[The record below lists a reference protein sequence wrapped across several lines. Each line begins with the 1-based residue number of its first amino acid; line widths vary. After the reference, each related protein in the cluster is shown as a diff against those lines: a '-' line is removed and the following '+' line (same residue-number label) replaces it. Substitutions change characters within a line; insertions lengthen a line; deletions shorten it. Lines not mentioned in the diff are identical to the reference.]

1 MANDLNSI
9 NPKTILN
16 QLKISMKKYSFFF
29 ILFLFYFPLLNNV
42 FSQNP
47 LLEEYRKIYP
57 KEKAVFVYRNKKVT
71 IDFDAKKDSFKI
83 ISDIESRMLH
93 LRLHSQ
99 DYAQEAITYSDYNKI
114 SAIDAYSLVQTAD
127 GIKKKKVT
135 NFQTRDAVSDDVFY
149 NDVKE
154 KVFLFSNI
162 TAGTQTHLAYTEELL
177 EPRFLGS
184 FFFTSYIP
192 SQKTEISVSVA
203 QDIEIGFQLFGM
215 DTSKI
220 NFREEK
226 IENRKIYTWSLEDA
240 PKYTDEKSSPN
251 LRYYEPHVV
260 LFIKNRILE
269 KTENEQKEYTKIPL
283 SSSINDLYDW
293 YYPFIKEIDTLREF
307 PELEYFVDEL
317 TADDTTQLAKAKRIF
332 DWVAT
337 QVQYIAFEEGER
349 GFRPAKPEQV
359 CKRKYG
365 DCKDMAS
372 LLLAMLRIEGI
383 EAHFAWLG
391 SRDLPYSYS
400 QTPVPLVDNHM
411 IVVAKIN
418 GKNYFLDATGNQET
432 FGTPS
437 YFTQNKEALVA
448 IDAENFEIL
457 TVDAAPKFQNVV
469 YDSAKVK
476 IESTKINVV
485 GNMILKGFA
494 KTTIAPYLQFQD
506 KEREVEA
513 FKRLLN
519 PHEPTLQ
526 LKKTEILPTKRE
538 QPLQI
543 NYEYEIPNHTQSLY
557 SEFYINLHLNP
568 IWRNTEIDSF
578 RKTPVNA
585 NYKFE
590 KTQVYVLEL
599 PRGASIKFL
608 PQNQK
613 FDSEY
618 FGFSVEYTRT
628 AEQITLK
635 HTVYSNYLILPVSEY
650 ERWNE
655 MIKELHKAYRQNIV
669 LQR

>member
-1 MANDLNSI
+1 
-9 NPKTILN
+9 
-16 QLKISMKKYSFFF
+16 MKKYTCLF
-29 ILFLFYFPLLNNV
+29 ILLFFSFSFYTHV

-47 LLEEYRKIYP
+47 LLEENRKIYP
-57 KEKAVFVYRNKKVT
+57 KEKAVFVFRKKEVL
-71 IDFDAKKDSFKI
+71 IDFDTKKDSFKI
-83 ISDIESRMLH
+83 VSQLESRMLH

-99 DYAQEAITYSDYNKI
+99 AYAQEAITYSDYTKI
-114 SAIDAYSLVQTAD
+114 STIDAYSLVQTAE
-127 GIKKKKVT
+127 GIKKKQVV

-192 SQKTEISVSVA
+192 SQKTEFSVSVA
-203 QDIEIGFQLFGM
+203 NNIEMGFQLFGM

-220 NFREEK
+220 NFTEK
-226 IENRKIYTWSLEDA
+226 TQGNRKIYRWVLENA

-251 LRYYEPHVV
+251 LRYYEPHIV
-260 LFIKNRILE
+260 LFIKNRSIDNQDGQST
-269 KTENEQKEYTKIPL
+269 KKIPL
-283 SSSINDLYDW
+283 SSSIKDLYNW
-293 YYPFIKEIDTLREF
+293 YYPFIKEIDTLKEF

-317 TADDTTQLAKAKRIF
+317 TAKDTSQLAKAKSIF

-337 QVQYIAFEEGER
+337 QVQYIAFEDGER
-349 GFRPAKPEQV
+349 GFRPAHPEKV
-359 CKRKYG
+359 SKRKYG

-372 LLLAMLRIEGI
+372 ILLTMLRIEGI

-391 SRDLPYSYS
+391 SRDLPYIYS
-400 QTPVPLVDNHM
+400 QTPIPLVDNHM

-437 YFTQNKEALVA
+437 YFIQDKEALVA
-448 IDAENFEIL
+448 LNAENFEVL
-457 TVDAAPKFQNVV
+457 KVDSAPYSQNIV

-476 IESTKINVV
+476 IESAKILVT
-485 GNMILKGFA
+485 GSLILKGFP
-494 KTTIAPYLQFQD
+494 KTTIAPYLEFQD
-506 KEREVEA
+506 KERENEA

-526 LKKTEILPTKRE
+526 LKKTEVLPTKRE
-538 QPLQI
+538 KPLQI
-543 NYEYEIPNHTQSLY
+543 NYEYEIPNHTQALY

-568 IWRNTEIDSF
+568 IWRNTEIDSL
-578 RKTPVNA
+578 RKTPVSS

-599 PRGASIKFL
+599 PRGSTIKYL

-613 FDSEY
+613 YDSEY
-618 FGFSVEYTRT
+618 FGFVVEYTRT
-628 AEQITLK
+628 AEQIILK
-635 HTVYSNYLILPVSEY
+635 HSVYSNYLILPVSEY
-650 ERWNE
+650 EKWNE
-655 MIKELHKAYRQNIV
+655 MVKQLHQAYRQNIV

>member
-1 MANDLNSI
+1 
-9 NPKTILN
+9 
-16 QLKISMKKYSFFF
+16 MKKYTFLFV
-29 ILFLFYFPLLNNV
+29 LFLLCFCFFSDV

-57 KEKAVFVYRNKKVT
+57 KEKAIFVYRNKKVT
-71 IDFDAKKDSFKI
+71 IDFDTKTDSFKI
-83 ISDIESRMLH
+83 ISNIESRMLH

-99 DYAQEAITYSDYNKI
+99 AYAQEAITYSDYTKI
-114 SAIDAYSLVQTAD
+114 STIDAYSLVQTAE
-127 GIKKKKVT
+127 GVKKKQVT

-162 TAGTQTHLAYTEELL
+162 TAGTQTHLGYTEQLL

-192 SQKTEISVSVA
+192 SKKTEISVSVA
-203 QDIEIGFQLFGM
+203 TDIEIGFQLFGM

-220 NFREEK
+220 NFTQQLQG
-226 IENRKIYTWSLEDA
+226 NRKIYTWILENA

-251 LRYYEPHVV
+251 LRYYEPHIV
-260 LFIKNRILE
+260 LFIKNRVVETTQNEE
-269 KTENEQKEYTKIPL
+269 KESKKIPL
-283 SSSINDLYDW
+283 SSSIKDLYDW
-293 YYPFIKEIDTLREF
+293 YYPFIKEIDTLKGF

-317 TADDTTQLAKAKRIF
+317 TANDTNQLAKAKSIF
-332 DWVAT
+332 DWIST
-337 QVQYIAFEEGER
+337 QVQYIAFEDGER
-349 GFRPAKPEQV
+349 GFRPAHPEKV

-372 LLLAMLRIEGI
+372 ALMAMLRIEGI
-383 EAHFAWLG
+383 EAYFAWLG
-391 SRDLPYSYS
+391 SRDLPYTYS
-400 QTPVPLVDNHM
+400 QTPIPLVDNHM

-437 YFTQNKEALVA
+437 YFTQDKEVLVA
-448 IDAENFEIL
+448 LDSENFEVLKVPSAIYS
-457 TVDAAPKFQNVV
+457 QNIV

-476 IESTKINVV
+476 IESNKINITGSMV
-485 GNMILKGFA
+485 LKGFP

-506 KEREVEA
+506 KEQEIEA

-538 QPLQI
+538 KPLQI

-568 IWRNTEIDSF
+568 IWRNTEIDSL
-578 RKTPVNA
+578 RKTPVSA

-599 PRGASIKFL
+599 PRGASVNYL

-613 FDSEY
+613 YDSEY

-628 AEQITLK
+628 SEQIFLK
-635 HTVYSNYLILPVSEY
+635 HTVYSTYLILPISEY
-650 ERWNE
+650 GNWNE
-655 MIKELHKAYRQNIV
+655 MVKQLHQAYRQNIV

>member
-1 MANDLNSI
+1 
-9 NPKTILN
+9 
-16 QLKISMKKYSFFF
+16 MKKYNFDKKILVG
-29 ILFLFYFPLLNNV
+29 ILFLLFTSLSSNL
-42 FSQNP
+42 FSQNL

-57 KEKAVFVYRNKKVT
+57 KEKAVFVFRKKEIN
-71 IDFDAKKDSFKI
+71 IDFDTKKDSFKI
-83 ISDIESRMLH
+83 ISQIESRMLH

-99 DYAQEAITYSDYNKI
+99 AYAQEAISYSDYTKI
-114 SAIDAYSLVQTAD
+114 SDIDAYSLVQTAD
-127 GIKKKKVT
+127 GIRKKQVN

-162 TAGTQTHLAYTEELL
+162 TAGTQTHLAYKEELL

-192 SQKTEISVSVA
+192 SQKTEIRVSVA
-203 QDIEIGFQLFGM
+203 ANIEIGFELFGV
-215 DTSKI
+215 DTSRI
-220 NFREEK
+220 EFTEK
-226 IENRKIYTWSLEDA
+226 TQENRKIYTWSLENVS
-240 PKYTDEKSSPN
+240 KYIDEKSSPN
-251 LRYYEPHVV
+251 LRYYEPHIV
-260 LFIKNRILE
+260 LFIKNRELGNN
-269 KTENEQKEYTKIPL
+269 KKVPL
-283 SSSINDLYDW
+283 SSSIKDLYDW
-293 YYPFIKEIDTLREF
+293 YYPFVKEIDTMKGF

-317 TADDTTQLAKAKRIF
+317 TANDTTQLAKAKTIF

-337 QVQYIAFEEGER
+337 QVQYIAFEDGER
-349 GFRPAKPEQV
+349 GFRPAQPQKV

-372 LLLAMLRIEGI
+372 ALLAMLRVEGI

-391 SRDLPYSYS
+391 SRDLPYTYS

-418 GKNYFLDATGNQET
+418 DKNYFLDATGNQET

-437 YFTQNKEALVA
+437 YFIQAKEALVA
-448 IDAENFEIL
+448 IDSENFEIL
-457 TVDAAPKFQNVV
+457 NVDSAPYSQNSI

-476 IESTKINVV
+476 IDGAKIIAT
-485 GNMILKGFA
+485 GNMTLKGFP
-494 KTTIAPYLQFQD
+494 KTTILPYLQFQD
-506 KEREVEA
+506 KEKETGA

-519 PHEPTLQ
+519 PHELTLQ
-526 LKKTEILPTKRE
+526 LKKTEVLPTTRE
-538 QPLQI
+538 NPLQI
-543 NYEYEIPNHTQSLY
+543 SYEYEIPNHTQSLY

-568 IWRNTEIDSF
+568 IWRNTEIDSL
-578 RKTPVNA
+578 RKTPVSA

-599 PRGASIKFL
+599 PRGASIKYL

-613 FDSEY
+613 YDSEY
-618 FGFSVEYTRT
+618 FGFLVEYTRT
-628 AEQITLK
+628 SEQIILK
-635 HTVYSNYLILPVSEY
+635 HSVYSNYLILPVSEY
-650 ERWNE
+650 EKWNE
-655 MIKELHKAYRQNIV
+655 MIKQLHQAYRQNIV

>member
-1 MANDLNSI
+1 
-9 NPKTILN
+9 
-16 QLKISMKKYSFFF
+16 MKKYTCLF
-29 ILFLFYFPLLNNV
+29 ILLFFSFSFYTHV

-47 LLEEYRKIYP
+47 LLEENRKIYP
-57 KEKAVFVYRNKKVT
+57 KEKAVFVFRKKEVL
-71 IDFDAKKDSFKI
+71 IDFDTKKDSFKI
-83 ISDIESRMLH
+83 VSQLESRMLH

-99 DYAQEAITYSDYNKI
+99 AYAQEAITYSDYTKI
-114 SAIDAYSLVQTAD
+114 STIDAYSLVQTAE
-127 GIKKKKVT
+127 GIKKKQVV

-192 SQKTEISVSVA
+192 SQKTEFSVSVA
-203 QDIEIGFQLFGM
+203 NNIEMGFQLFGM

-220 NFREEK
+220 NFTEK
-226 IENRKIYTWSLEDA
+226 TQGNRKIYRWVLENA

-251 LRYYEPHVV
+251 LRYYEPHIV
-260 LFIKNRILE
+260 LFIKNRSIDNQDGQST
-269 KTENEQKEYTKIPL
+269 KKIPL
-283 SSSINDLYDW
+283 SSSIKDLYNW
-293 YYPFIKEIDTLREF
+293 YYPFIKEIDTLKEF

-317 TADDTTQLAKAKRIF
+317 TAKDTSQLAKAKSIF

-337 QVQYIAFEEGER
+337 QVQYIAFEDGER
-349 GFRPAKPEQV
+349 GFRPAHPEKV
-359 CKRKYG
+359 SKRKYG

-372 LLLAMLRIEGI
+372 ILLTMLRIEGI

-391 SRDLPYSYS
+391 SRDLPYIYS
-400 QTPVPLVDNHM
+400 QTPIPLVDNHM

-418 GKNYFLDATGNQET
+418 EKNYFLDATGNQET

-437 YFTQNKEALVA
+437 YFIQDKEALVA
-448 IDAENFEIL
+448 LNAENFEVL
-457 TVDAAPKFQNVV
+457 KVDSAPYSQNIV

-476 IESTKINVV
+476 IESAKILVT
-485 GNMILKGFA
+485 GSLILKGFP
-494 KTTIAPYLQFQD
+494 KTTIAPYLEFQD
-506 KEREVEA
+506 KERENEA

-526 LKKTEILPTKRE
+526 LKKTEVLPTKRE
-538 QPLQI
+538 KPLQI
-543 NYEYEIPNHTQSLY
+543 NYEYEIPNHTQALY

-568 IWRNTEIDSF
+568 IWRNTEIDSL
-578 RKTPVNA
+578 RKTPVSS

-599 PRGASIKFL
+599 PRGSTIKYL

-613 FDSEY
+613 YDSEY
-618 FGFSVEYTRT
+618 FGFVVEYTRT
-628 AEQITLK
+628 AEQIILK
-635 HTVYSNYLILPVSEY
+635 HSVYSNYLILPVSEY
-650 ERWNE
+650 EKWNE
-655 MIKELHKAYRQNIV
+655 MVKQLHQAYRQNIV

>member
-1 MANDLNSI
+1 
-9 NPKTILN
+9 
-16 QLKISMKKYSFFF
+16 MKEY
-29 ILFLFYFPLLNNV
+29 IFLFAPFFLFICSFSIINTV
-42 FSQNP
+42 FSQN
-47 LLEEYRKIYP
+47 LILEENRKVYP
-57 KEKAVFVYRNKKVT
+57 KEKAIFLYRNKKVV
-71 IDFDAKKDSFKI
+71 IDFDTKKDSFKI
-83 ISDIESRMLH
+83 VSQIESRMLH

-99 DYAQEAITYSDYNKI
+99 AYAQEAITYSDYTKI
-114 SAIDAYSLVQTAD
+114 SNIDAYSLVQSAD
-127 GIKKKKVT
+127 GIKKKQVS

-162 TAGTQTHLAYTEELL
+162 TAGTQTHLSYKEELL

-184 FFFTSYIP
+184 FFFTSYIA
-192 SQKTEISVSVA
+192 SKTTEFSVSVA
-203 QDIEIGFQLFGM
+203 NNIEMGFQLFGM

-220 NFREEK
+220 IFTEK
-226 IENRKIYTWSLEDA
+226 IEGNKKLYTWTLENA

-260 LFIKNRILE
+260 LFIKNRIIE
-269 KTENEQKEYTKIPL
+269 EVATNENNENNAKQNIKIPL
-283 SSSINDLYDW
+283 SSSVQDLYNW
-293 YYPFIKEIDTLREF
+293 YYPFIKEIDTVKEF

-317 TADDTTQLAKAKRIF
+317 TAKDTTQLAKAKRIF
-332 DWVAT
+332 DWVST
-337 QVQYIAFEEGER
+337 QIQYIAFEDGER
-349 GFRPAKPEQV
+349 GFRPADPQKV

-372 LLLAMLRIEGI
+372 ALVSMLRIQGI
-383 EAHFAWLG
+383 EAYFAWLG
-391 SRDLPYSYS
+391 SRDLPYNYS

-418 GKNYFLDATGNQET
+418 GKNYFLDATGNQEK

-437 YFTQNKEALVA
+437 YFTQNKEALIA

-457 TVDAAPKFQNVV
+457 RVDSSPYLQNTI

-476 IESTKINVV
+476 IEGAKVIIN
-485 GNMILKGFA
+485 GNMNLKGFP
-494 KTTIAPYLQFQD
+494 KTTILPYLQFQD
-506 KEREVEA
+506 KEREKEA

-526 LKKTEILPTKRE
+526 LKKTEVLPTKAE
-538 QPLQI
+538 KVLQI

-557 SEFYINLHLNP
+557 SEFFINLHLNP
-568 IWRNTEIDSF
+568 IWRNTEIDSL
-578 RKTPVNA
+578 RKTPVSS

-599 PRGASIKFL
+599 PRGATIKFL

-618 FGFSVEYTRT
+618 FGFSVEYTRSS
-628 AEQITLK
+628 EQIILK
-635 HTVYSNYLILPVSEY
+635 HSVYSNYLILPVSEY
-650 ERWNE
+650 EKWNE
-655 MIKELHKAYRQNIV
+655 MVKELHQAYRQNIV

>member
-1 MANDLNSI
+1 
-9 NPKTILN
+9 
-16 QLKISMKKYSFFF
+16 MKKYTCLF
-29 ILFLFYFPLLNNV
+29 ILLFFSFSFYTHV

-47 LLEEYRKIYP
+47 LLEENRKIYP
-57 KEKAVFVYRNKKVT
+57 KEKAVFVFRKKEVL
-71 IDFDAKKDSFKI
+71 IDFDTKKDSFKI
-83 ISDIESRMLH
+83 VSQLESRMLH

-99 DYAQEAITYSDYNKI
+99 AYAQEAITYSDYTKI
-114 SAIDAYSLVQTAD
+114 STIDAYSLVQTAE
-127 GIKKKKVT
+127 GIKKKQVV

-192 SQKTEISVSVA
+192 SQKTEFSVSVA
-203 QDIEIGFQLFGM
+203 NNIEMGFQLFGM

-220 NFREEK
+220 NFTEK
-226 IENRKIYTWSLEDA
+226 TQGNRKIYRWVLENA

-251 LRYYEPHVV
+251 LRYYEPHIV
-260 LFIKNRILE
+260 LFIKNRSIDNQDGQST
-269 KTENEQKEYTKIPL
+269 KKIPL
-283 SSSINDLYDW
+283 SSSIKDLYNW
-293 YYPFIKEIDTLREF
+293 YYPFIKEIDTLKEF

-317 TADDTTQLAKAKRIF
+317 TAKDTSQLAKAKSIF

-337 QVQYIAFEEGER
+337 QVQYIAFEDGER
-349 GFRPAKPEQV
+349 GFRPAHPEKV
-359 CKRKYG
+359 SKRKYG

-372 LLLAMLRIEGI
+372 ILLTMLRIEGV

-391 SRDLPYSYS
+391 SRDLPYIYS
-400 QTPVPLVDNHM
+400 QTPIPLVDNHM

-437 YFTQNKEALVA
+437 YFIQDKEALVA
-448 IDAENFEIL
+448 LNAENFEVL
-457 TVDAAPKFQNVV
+457 KVDSAPYSENIV

-476 IESTKINVV
+476 IESAKILVT
-485 GNMILKGFA
+485 GSLILKGFP
-494 KTTIAPYLQFQD
+494 KTTIAPYLEFQD
-506 KEREVEA
+506 KERENEA

-526 LKKTEILPTKRE
+526 LKKTEVLPTKRE
-538 QPLQI
+538 KPLQI
-543 NYEYEIPNHTQSLY
+543 NYEYEIPNHTQALY

-568 IWRNTEIDSF
+568 IWRNTEIDSL
-578 RKTPVNA
+578 RKTPVSS

-599 PRGASIKFL
+599 PRGSTIKYL

-613 FDSEY
+613 YDSEY
-618 FGFSVEYTRT
+618 FGFVVEYTRT
-628 AEQITLK
+628 AEQIILK
-635 HTVYSNYLILPVSEY
+635 HSVYSNYLILPVSEY
-650 ERWNE
+650 EKWNE
-655 MIKELHKAYRQNIV
+655 MVKQLHQAYRQNIV

>member
-1 MANDLNSI
+1 
-9 NPKTILN
+9 
-16 QLKISMKKYSFFF
+16 MKKYNLDKKILTS
-29 ILFLFYFPLLNNV
+29 ILFLLFISFSTDL
-42 FSQNP
+42 FSQNS

-57 KEKAVFVYRNKKVT
+57 KEKAVFVYRKKEVN
-71 IDFDAKKDSFKI
+71 IDFDTKKDSFKI
-83 ISDIESRMLH
+83 ISQIESRMLH

-99 DYAQEAITYSDYNKI
+99 AYAQEAITYSDYNKI
-114 SAIDAYSLVQTAD
+114 RNVDAYSLVQTAD
-127 GIKKKKVT
+127 GIKKKQVV

-162 TAGTQTHLAYTEELL
+162 TAGTQTHLGYTEELL

-184 FFFTSYIP
+184 FFFTSYIH
-192 SQKTEISVSVA
+192 SQKTELSVSVA
-203 QDIEIGFQLFGM
+203 NTIEIGFQLFGM

-220 NFREEK
+220 NFTEK
-226 IENRKIYTWSLEDA
+226 IEGDRKIYTWTLENA

-260 LFIKNRILE
+260 LFIKNRE
-269 KTENEQKEYTKIPL
+269 DENDKKVSL
-283 SSSINDLYDW
+283 SSSIQDLYDW
-293 YYPFIKEIDTLREF
+293 YYPFIKEIDTMKEF

-317 TADDTTQLAKAKRIF
+317 TANDTTALAKSQRIF
-332 DWVAT
+332 DWIST
-337 QVQYIAFEEGER
+337 QVQYIAFEDGER
-349 GFRPAKPEQV
+349 GFRPAQPEKV

-372 LLLAMLRIEGI
+372 ALLAMLRIEGI

-391 SRDLPYSYS
+391 SRDLPYRYS
-400 QTPVPLVDNHM
+400 QLPIPLVDNHM

-418 GKNYFLDATGNQET
+418 GKNYFLDATGNQEI
-432 FGTPS
+432 FGMPS

-448 IDAENFEIL
+448 INSKKFEIL
-457 TVDAAPKFQNVV
+457 NVDSAPYSQNSI

-476 IESTKINVV
+476 IDGAKISAT
-485 GNMILKGFA
+485 GNMVLKGFP
-494 KTTIAPYLQFQD
+494 KTTILPYLQFQD
-506 KEREVEA
+506 KEQEIEA

-526 LKKTEILPTKRE
+526 LKKTEVLSTKRE
-538 QPLQI
+538 KPLQI

-568 IWRNTEIDSF
+568 IWRNTEIDSL
-578 RKTPVNA
+578 RKTPVSA

-599 PRGASIKFL
+599 PRGAAIKYL

-613 FDSEY
+613 YDSEY
-618 FGFSVEYTRT
+618 FGFSVEYTRSS
-628 AEQITLK
+628 EQIILK
-635 HTVYSNYLILPVSEY
+635 HSVYSNYLILPISEY
-650 ERWNE
+650 KKWNE
-655 MIKELHKAYRQNIV
+655 MIKQLHQAYRQNIV

>member
-1 MANDLNSI
+1 
-9 NPKTILN
+9 
-16 QLKISMKKYSFFF
+16 MKKYTFLF
-29 ILFLFYFPLLNNV
+29 ILFFFSFSLYNNV

-57 KEKAVFVYRNKKVT
+57 KEKAIFIYRNKEIN

-83 ISDIESRMLH
+83 ISKIESRMLH

-99 DYAQEAITYSDYNKI
+99 AYAQEAIIYSDYTQIKN
-114 SAIDAYSLVQTAD
+114 IDAYSLVQTTE
-127 GIKKKKVT
+127 GTKKKQVV

-192 SQKTEISVSVA
+192 SEKTEVSVSVA
-203 QDIEIGFQLFGM
+203 NNIEIGFELFGM

-220 NFREEK
+220 NFTEK
-226 IENRKIYTWSLEDA
+226 TQENRTVYTWTLENA

-260 LFIKNRILE
+260 LFIKNRLIE
-269 KTENEQKEYTKIPL
+269 VTENEEKKEKKIPL
-283 SSSINDLYDW
+283 SSSVKDLYDW
-293 YYPFIKEIDTLREF
+293 YYPFIEEIDTITEF

-317 TADDTTQLAKAKRIF
+317 TADDTTTVAKAKSIF
-332 DWVAT
+332 DWIST
-337 QVQYIAFEEGER
+337 QVQYIAFEDGER
-349 GFRPAKPEQV
+349 GFRPAHPEKV

-372 LLLAMLRIEGI
+372 VLLAMLRIEGI

-391 SRDLPYSYS
+391 SRDLPYKYA
-400 QTPVPLVDNHM
+400 QTPIPLVDNHM

-437 YFTQNKEALVA
+437 YFTQDKEALVA

-457 TVDAAPKFQNVV
+457 NVDSAPYSQNIV

-476 IESTKINVV
+476 IEGAKIIVT
-485 GNMILKGFA
+485 GNIILKGFP
-494 KTTIAPYLQFQD
+494 KTTILPYLQFQD
-506 KEREVEA
+506 KEKESEA

-526 LKKTEILPTKRE
+526 LKKTEVLPTKRKK
-538 QPLQI
+538 PLQI
-543 NYEYEIPNHTQSLY
+543 NYEYEIPNHTQALY

-568 IWRNTEIDSF
+568 IWRNTEIDSL

-590 KTQVYVLEL
+590 KTQVYILEL
-599 PRGASIKFL
+599 PRGATVKFL

-613 FDSEY
+613 YDSEY
-618 FGFSVEYTRT
+618 FGFSVEYTRSS
-628 AEQITLK
+628 EQIILK

-650 ERWNE
+650 EKWNE
-655 MIKELHKAYRQNIV
+655 MVKELHKAYRQNIV

>member
-1 MANDLNSI
+1 
-9 NPKTILN
+9 
-16 QLKISMKKYSFFF
+16 MKKHNLDKKILTS
-29 ILFLFYFPLLNNV
+29 ILFLLFISFSTDL
-42 FSQNP
+42 FSQNS

-57 KEKAVFVYRNKKVT
+57 KEKAVFVYRKKEVN
-71 IDFDAKKDSFKI
+71 IDFDTKKDSFKI
-83 ISDIESRMLH
+83 ISQVESRMLH

-99 DYAQEAITYSDYNKI
+99 AYAQEAITYSDYNKI
-114 SAIDAYSLVQTAD
+114 RNVDAYSLVQTAD
-127 GIKKKKVT
+127 GIKKKQVV

-184 FFFTSYIP
+184 FFFTSYIH
-192 SQKTEISVSVA
+192 SQKTELSVSVA
-203 QDIEIGFQLFGM
+203 NTIEIGFQLFGM

-220 NFREEK
+220 NFIEK
-226 IENRKIYTWSLEDA
+226 IEGDRKIYTWTLENA

-260 LFIKNRILE
+260 LFIKNRE
-269 KTENEQKEYTKIPL
+269 DENDKKVSL
-283 SSSINDLYDW
+283 SSSIQDLYDW
-293 YYPFIKEIDTLREF
+293 YYPFIKEIDTMKEF

-317 TADDTTQLAKAKRIF
+317 TANDTTALAKSQRIF
-332 DWVAT
+332 DWIST
-337 QVQYIAFEEGER
+337 QVQYIAFEDGER
-349 GFRPAKPEQV
+349 GFRPAQPEKV

-372 LLLAMLRIEGI
+372 ALLAMLRIEGI

-391 SRDLPYSYS
+391 SRDLPYRYS
-400 QTPVPLVDNHM
+400 QLPIPLVDNHM

-418 GKNYFLDATGNQET
+418 GKNYFLDATGNQEI
-432 FGTPS
+432 FGMPS

-448 IDAENFEIL
+448 INSKKFEIL
-457 TVDAAPKFQNVV
+457 NVDSAPYSQNSI

-476 IESTKINVV
+476 IDGAKISAT
-485 GNMILKGFA
+485 GNMVLKGFP
-494 KTTIAPYLQFQD
+494 KTTILPYLQFQD
-506 KEREVEA
+506 KEQEIEA

-526 LKKTEILPTKRE
+526 LKKTEVLSTKRE
-538 QPLQI
+538 KPLQI

-568 IWRNTEIDSF
+568 IWRNTEIDSL
-578 RKTPVNA
+578 RKTPVSA

-599 PRGASIKFL
+599 PRGAAIKYL

-613 FDSEY
+613 YDSEY
-618 FGFSVEYTRT
+618 FGFSVEYTRSS
-628 AEQITLK
+628 EQIILK
-635 HTVYSNYLILPVSEY
+635 HSVYSNYLILPISEY
-650 ERWNE
+650 KKWNE
-655 MIKELHKAYRQNIV
+655 MIKQLHQAYRQNIV

>member
-1 MANDLNSI
+1 M
-9 NPKTILN
+9 
-16 QLKISMKKYSFFF
+16 QKYIFSF
-29 ILFLFYFPLLNNV
+29 ILVLFCFSFCSDL
-42 FSQNP
+42 FSQNV

-57 KEKAVFVYRNKKVT
+57 KEKAIFIYRKKEIT
-71 IDFDAKKDSFKI
+71 IDFDTKKDSFII
-83 ISDIESRMLH
+83 ISKVESRMLH

-99 DYAQEAITYSDYNKI
+99 AYAQEAITYSDYTKI
-114 SAIDAYSLVQTAD
+114 NAIDAYSLVTTSE
-127 GIKKKKVT
+127 GIKKKQVV

-162 TAGTQTHLAYTEELL
+162 TAGTQTHLAYTEELF

-192 SQKTEISVSVA
+192 SQKSEISISVA
-203 QDIEIGFQLFGM
+203 SNIEMGFELFGM

-220 NFREEK
+220 KFTEK
-226 IENRKIYTWSLEDA
+226 LEGDRKIYTYLLESA
-240 PKYTDEKSSPN
+240 SKYTDEKSSPN
-251 LRYYEPHVV
+251 LRYYEPHLV
-260 LFIKNRILE
+260 LFIKNRSIE
-269 KTENEQKEYTKIPL
+269 MTENEEKITKKIPL
-283 SSSINDLYDW
+283 SSSVQDLYDW
-293 YYPFIKEIDTLREF
+293 YYPFVKEIDTKKEF
-307 PELEYFVDEL
+307 PELEYFVDGL
-317 TADDTTQLAKAKRIF
+317 TANDTSQLAKAKTIF
-332 DWVAT
+332 DWIST
-337 QVQYIAFEEGER
+337 QVQYIAFEDGER
-349 GFRPAKPEQV
+349 GFRPADPQKV

-372 LLLAMLRIEGI
+372 ALLAMLRIEGI

-391 SRDLPYSYS
+391 SRDLPYTYS
-400 QTPVPLVDNHM
+400 QTPTPLVDNHM

-448 IDAENFEIL
+448 INDAKFEVL
-457 TVDAAPKFQNVV
+457 TVDSSPYLQNIV

-476 IESTKINVV
+476 IESAKIIVT

-506 KEREVEA
+506 KEREMEG
-513 FKRLLN
+513 FKRLIN

-538 QPLQI
+538 KPLQI

-568 IWRNTEIDSF
+568 IWRNTEIDSL
-578 RKTPVNA
+578 RKTPVSA

-599 PRGASIKFL
+599 PRGAIVKFL
-608 PQNQK
+608 PPNQK
-613 FDSEY
+613 YDSEY
-618 FGFSVEYTRT
+618 FGFSVEYIRT
-628 AEQITLK
+628 SEQIILK
-635 HTVYSNYLILPVSEY
+635 HSVYSKYLILPISEY
-650 ERWNE
+650 EKWNE
-655 MIKELHKAYRQNIV
+655 MVKELHKAYRQNIV

>member
-1 MANDLNSI
+1 
-9 NPKTILN
+9 
-16 QLKISMKKYSFFF
+16 MKKYNLDKKILTS
-29 ILFLFYFPLLNNV
+29 ILFLLFIP
-42 FSQNP
+42 FSTDLFCQNS

-57 KEKAVFVYRNKKVT
+57 KEKAVFVYRKKEVN
-71 IDFDAKKDSFKI
+71 IDFDTKKDSFKI
-83 ISDIESRMLH
+83 ISQVESRMLH

-99 DYAQEAITYSDYNKI
+99 AYAQEAITYSDYNKI
-114 SAIDAYSLVQTAD
+114 KNVDAYSLVQTAD
-127 GIKKKKVT
+127 GIKKKQVV

-184 FFFTSYIP
+184 FFFTSYIH
-192 SQKTEISVSVA
+192 SKKTELSVSVA
-203 QDIEIGFQLFGM
+203 NTIEIGFQFFGM

-220 NFREEK
+220 HFTEK
-226 IENRKIYTWSLEDA
+226 IEGDRNIYTWTLENA

-260 LFIKNRILE
+260 LFIKNRE
-269 KTENEQKEYTKIPL
+269 DENDKKVSL
-283 SSSINDLYDW
+283 SSSIQDLYDW
-293 YYPFIKEIDTLREF
+293 YYPFIKEIDTMKEF

-317 TADDTTQLAKAKRIF
+317 TANDTTALAKSQRIF
-332 DWVAT
+332 DWIST
-337 QVQYIAFEEGER
+337 QVQYIAFEDGER
-349 GFRPAKPEQV
+349 GFRPAQPEKV

-372 LLLAMLRIEGI
+372 ALLAMLRIEGI

-391 SRDLPYSYS
+391 SRDLPYRYS
-400 QTPVPLVDNHM
+400 QLPIPLVDNHM

-418 GKNYFLDATGNQET
+418 GKNYFLDATGNQEI
-432 FGTPS
+432 FGMPS

-448 IDAENFEIL
+448 INSEKFEIL
-457 TVDAAPKFQNVV
+457 NVDSAPYSQNSI

-476 IESTKINVV
+476 IDGAKISAT
-485 GNMILKGFA
+485 GNMVLKGFP
-494 KTTIAPYLQFQD
+494 KTTILPYLQFQD
-506 KEREVEA
+506 KEQEIEA

-526 LKKTEILPTKRE
+526 LKKTEVLSTKRE
-538 QPLQI
+538 KPLQI

-568 IWRNTEIDSF
+568 IWRNTEIDSL
-578 RKTPVNA
+578 RKTPVSA

-599 PRGASIKFL
+599 PRGAAIKYL

-613 FDSEY
+613 YDSEY
-618 FGFSVEYTRT
+618 FGFSVEYTRSS
-628 AEQITLK
+628 EQIILK
-635 HTVYSNYLILPVSEY
+635 HSVYSNYLILPISEY
-650 ERWNE
+650 KKWNE
-655 MIKELHKAYRQNIV
+655 MIKQLHQAYRQNIV

>member
-1 MANDLNSI
+1 
-9 NPKTILN
+9 
-16 QLKISMKKYSFFF
+16 MKKYSFLFL
-29 ILFLFYFPLLNNV
+29 LFLFYFSFWNDG
-42 FSQNP
+42 FSQNSI
-47 LLEEYRKIYP
+47 LEEYRKFYP

-71 IDFDAKKDSFKI
+71 IDFDVKKDSFKI
-83 ISDIESRMLH
+83 ISQIESRMLH

-99 DYAQEAITYSDYNKI
+99 AYAQEAITYSDYTKI
-114 SAIDAYSLVQTAD
+114 SAIDAYSLVQTAE
-127 GIKKKKVT
+127 GIQKKQVN

-192 SQKTEISVSVA
+192 SKKTEISVSVA
-203 QDIEIGFQLFGM
+203 NNIEIGFQLFGM

-220 NFREEK
+220 NFTEE
-226 IENRKIYTWSLEDA
+226 IQGNRKIYTWALENA

-251 LRYYEPHVV
+251 LRYYEPHIV
-260 LFIKNRILE
+260 LFIKNRSL
-269 KTENEQKEYTKIPL
+269 KTTQNDDDEIKKTPL
-283 SSSINDLYDW
+283 SSSIKDLYNW
-293 YYPFIKEIDTLREF
+293 YYPFIHEIDTLKEF
-307 PELEYFVDEL
+307 PELEYFVDGL
-317 TADDTTQLAKAKRIF
+317 TANDTTQLKKAKTIF
-332 DWVAT
+332 DWIAT
-337 QVQYIAFEEGER
+337 QVQYIAFEDGER
-349 GFRPAKPEQV
+349 GFRPAHPEKV

-372 LLLAMLRIEGI
+372 ALLAMLRIEGI

-400 QTPVPLVDNHM
+400 QTPIPLVDNHM

-418 GKNYFLDATGNQET
+418 GKNYFLDATGNQEI

-448 IDAENFEIL
+448 IDSENFEVL
-457 TVDAAPKFQNVV
+457 KVDSTPYSQNIV

-476 IESTKINVV
+476 IESAKITIT
-485 GNMILKGFA
+485 GSIILKGFP

-506 KEREVEA
+506 KEKETEA

-538 QPLQI
+538 KPLQI
-543 NYEYEIPNHTQSLY
+543 NYEYDIPNHTQALY

-568 IWRNTEIDSF
+568 IWRNTEIDSL
-578 RKTPVNA
+578 RKTPVSA

-599 PRGASIKFL
+599 PRGAAVKYL
-608 PQNQK
+608 PQNQNY
-613 FDSEY
+613 DSEY

-628 AEQITLK
+628 SEQIILK
-635 HTVYSNYLILPVSEY
+635 HTVYSNYLILPISEY
-650 ERWNE
+650 RNWNE
-655 MIKELHKAYRQNIV
+655 MVKQLHKAYRQNIV

>member
-1 MANDLNSI
+1 
-9 NPKTILN
+9 
-16 QLKISMKKYSFFF
+16 MKKHLFFF
-29 ILFLFYFPLLNNV
+29 ILFFFSLSSYSQV

-57 KEKAVFVYRNKKVT
+57 KEKAVFIYRNKTVS
-71 IDFDAKKDSFKI
+71 IDFDVKKDSFKI
-83 ISDIESRMLH
+83 ISNIESRMLH

-99 DYAQEAITYSDYNKI
+99 AYAQEAITYSDYNKI
-114 SAIDAYSLVQTAD
+114 SAIDAYSLVQTNE
-127 GIKKKKVT
+127 GIIKKQVN

-192 SQKTEISVSVA
+192 SQKTEFSVSVA
-203 QDIEIGFQLFGM
+203 TNIEMGFQLFGM

-220 NFREEK
+220 NFTEK
-226 IENRKIYTWSLEDA
+226 TQANRTVYTWTLDNAS
-240 PKYTDEKSSPN
+240 KYTDEKSSPN
-251 LRYYEPHVV
+251 LRYYEPHIV
-260 LFIKNRILE
+260 LFIKNRLIE
-269 KTENEQKEYTKIPL
+269 VTENEKKKEKKIPL
-283 SSSINDLYDW
+283 SSSVKDLYDW
-293 YYPFIKEIDTLREF
+293 YYPFIKEIDTIKEF

-317 TADDTTQLAKAKRIF
+317 TAKDTNQLAKAKSIF
-332 DWVAT
+332 DWIST
-337 QVQYIAFEEGER
+337 QVQYIAFEDGER
-349 GFRPAKPEQV
+349 GFRPAHPEKV

-372 LLLAMLRIEGI
+372 ALLAMLRIEGI

-391 SRDLPYSYS
+391 SRDLPYRYS
-400 QTPVPLVDNHM
+400 QTPIPLVDNHM

-432 FGTPS
+432 FGMPS
-437 YFTQNKEALVA
+437 YFTQDKEALVA
-448 IDAENFEIL
+448 IDSENFEIL
-457 TVDAAPKFQNVV
+457 NVDSAPYPQNVV

-476 IESTKINVV
+476 IEGAKVTVT
-485 GNMILKGFA
+485 GNMILNGFP
-494 KTTIAPYLQFQD
+494 KTMIVPYLQFQD
-506 KEREVEA
+506 KEKEVEA

-526 LKKTEILPTKRE
+526 LKKTEILPSQRE
-538 QPLQI
+538 KPLQI
-543 NYEYEIPNHTQSLY
+543 NYEYEIPNHTQALY

-568 IWRNTEIDSF
+568 IWRNTEIDSL

-599 PRGASIKFL
+599 PRGAVVKFL

-613 FDSEY
+613 YDSKY
-618 FGFSVEYTRT
+618 FGFSVEYTRSS
-628 AEQITLK
+628 EQIILK

-650 ERWNE
+650 EKWNE
-655 MIKELHKAYRQNIV
+655 MVKQLHQAYRQNIV

>member
-1 MANDLNSI
+1 LN
-9 NPKTILN
+9 TL
-16 QLKISMKKYSFFF
+16 
-29 ILFLFYFPLLNNV
+29 

-57 KEKAVFVYRNKKVT
+57 KEKAVFVYRNKKIN
-71 IDFDAKKDSFKI
+71 IDFDTKTDSFKI
-83 ISDIESRMLH
+83 ISNIESRMLH

-99 DYAQEAITYSDYNKI
+99 AYAQEAITYSDYTKI
-114 SAIDAYSLVQTAD
+114 STIDAYSLIQTAE
-127 GIKKKKVT
+127 GIKKKQVT

-149 NDVKE
+149 NDIKE

-184 FFFTSYIP
+184 FFFSSYIP
-192 SQKTEISVSVA
+192 SKKTEFSVSVA
-203 QDIEIGFQLFGM
+203 NNIEIGFQLFGM

-220 NFREEK
+220 NFTEEVQG
-226 IENRKIYTWSLEDA
+226 NRKVYKWSLENA

-251 LRYYEPHVV
+251 IRYYEPHIV
-260 LFIKNRILE
+260 LFIKNRSIE
-269 KTENEQKEYTKIPL
+269 VTQNDKKESKKIPL
-283 SSSINDLYDW
+283 SSSIKDLYDW
-293 YYPFIKEIDTLREF
+293 YYPFIKEIDTIKGF

-317 TADDTTQLAKAKRIF
+317 TANDTSQLAKAKSIF
-332 DWVAT
+332 DWIST
-337 QVQYIAFEEGER
+337 QVQYIAFEDGER
-349 GFRPAKPEQV
+349 GFRPAPPEIV

-372 LLLAMLRIEGI
+372 ALLAMLRIEGI

-391 SRDLPYSYS
+391 SRDLPYTYY
-400 QTPVPLVDNHM
+400 QTPIPLVDNHM

-432 FGTPS
+432 FGMPS
-437 YFTQNKEALVA
+437 YFTQNKEVLMAL
-448 IDAENFEIL
+448 DASSFEIL
-457 TVDAAPKFQNVV
+457 KVDTAPYSQNIV

-476 IESTKINVV
+476 IESAKITVT
-485 GNMILKGFA
+485 GSMILKGFP
-494 KTTIAPYLQFQD
+494 KTTTAPYLHFQD
-506 KEREVEA
+506 KEHEAEA

-526 LKKTEILPTKRE
+526 LKKTEIVPTKRE
-538 QPLQI
+538 KPLQI
-543 NYEYEIPNHTQSLY
+543 NYEYEIPNHTQALY

-568 IWRNTEIDSF
+568 IWRNTEIDSL
-578 RKTPVNA
+578 RKTPVSA
-585 NYKFE
+585 NYKFK

-599 PRGASIKFL
+599 PRGSTIKFL

-613 FDSEY
+613 YDSEY

-628 AEQITLK
+628 SEQIILK
-635 HTVYSNYLILPVSEY
+635 HSVYSNYLILPVSEY
-650 ERWNE
+650 KKWNE
-655 MIKELHKAYRQNIV
+655 MVKELHKAYRQNIV

>member
-1 MANDLNSI
+1 
-9 NPKTILN
+9 
-16 QLKISMKKYSFFF
+16 MKKYTCLF
-29 ILFLFYFPLLNNV
+29 ILLFFSFSFYTHV

-47 LLEEYRKIYP
+47 LLEENRKIYP
-57 KEKAVFVYRNKKVT
+57 KEKAVFVFRKKEVL
-71 IDFDAKKDSFKI
+71 IDFDTKKDSFKI
-83 ISDIESRMLH
+83 VSQLESRMLH

-99 DYAQEAITYSDYNKI
+99 AYAQEAITYSDYTKI
-114 SAIDAYSLVQTAD
+114 STIDAYSLVQTAE
-127 GIKKKKVT
+127 GIKKKQVV

-192 SQKTEISVSVA
+192 SQKTEFSVSVA
-203 QDIEIGFQLFGM
+203 NNIEMGFQLFGM

-220 NFREEK
+220 NFTEK
-226 IENRKIYTWSLEDA
+226 TQGNRKIYRWVLENA

-251 LRYYEPHVV
+251 LRYYEPHIV
-260 LFIKNRILE
+260 LFIKNRSIDNQDGQST
-269 KTENEQKEYTKIPL
+269 KKIPL
-283 SSSINDLYDW
+283 SSSIKDLYNW
-293 YYPFIKEIDTLREF
+293 YYPFIKEIDTLKEF

-317 TADDTTQLAKAKRIF
+317 TAKDTSQLAKAKSIF

-337 QVQYIAFEEGER
+337 QVQYIAFEDGER
-349 GFRPAKPEQV
+349 GFRPAHPEKV
-359 CKRKYG
+359 SKRKYG

-372 LLLAMLRIEGI
+372 ILLTMLRIEGV

-391 SRDLPYSYS
+391 SRDLPYIYS
-400 QTPVPLVDNHM
+400 QTPIPLVDNHM

-418 GKNYFLDATGNQET
+418 EKNYFLDATGNQET

-437 YFTQNKEALVA
+437 YFIQDKEALVA
-448 IDAENFEIL
+448 LNAENFEVL
-457 TVDAAPKFQNVV
+457 KVDSAPYSQNIV

-476 IESTKINVV
+476 IESAKILVT
-485 GNMILKGFA
+485 GSLILKGFP
-494 KTTIAPYLQFQD
+494 KTTIAPYLEFQD
-506 KEREVEA
+506 KERENEA

-526 LKKTEILPTKRE
+526 LKKTEVLPTKRE
-538 QPLQI
+538 KPLQI
-543 NYEYEIPNHTQSLY
+543 NYEYEIPNHTQALY

-568 IWRNTEIDSF
+568 IWRNTEIDSL
-578 RKTPVNA
+578 RKTPVSS

-599 PRGASIKFL
+599 PRGSTIKYL

-613 FDSEY
+613 YDSEY
-618 FGFSVEYTRT
+618 FGFVVEYTRT
-628 AEQITLK
+628 AEQIILK
-635 HTVYSNYLILPVSEY
+635 HSVYSNYLILPVSEY
-650 ERWNE
+650 EKWNE
-655 MIKELHKAYRQNIV
+655 MVKQLHQAYRQNIV